1 MEMAERKLYLTAEEL
16 IEKYNLS
23 EVDKEV
29 LLPFMVEVENNVRR
43 YFVKPQ

>member
-1 MEMAERKLYLTAEEL
+1 MSDRKLFLTEEEI
-16 IEKYNLS
+16 IEKYQLS

-29 LLPFMVEVENNVRR
+29 LLPCMLEVENEVRR

>member
-1 MEMAERKLYLTAEEL
+1 MSERKLYLTEEEL

-29 LLPFMVEVENNVRR
+29 LLPFMLEVENMVRR
-43 YFVKPQ
+43 FFVKPQ

>member
-1 MEMAERKLYLTAEEL
+1 MSERKLYLTEEEL

-29 LLPFMVEVENNVRR
+29 LLPFMLEVENTVRR
-43 YFVKPQ
+43 FFVKPQ

>member
-1 MEMAERKLYLTAEEL
+1 MSDRKLFLTEEEI
-16 IEKYNLS
+16 IEKYQLS

-29 LLPFMVEVENNVRR
+29 LLPFMLEVENAVRR

>member
-1 MEMAERKLYLTAEEL
+1 MSERKLFLTEEEL

-43 YFVKPQ
+43 FFVKPQ